1 MKKLIVALLSLG
13 LLFGCSN
20 DQSTNDS
27 SNNNKTE
34 NNASE
39 NVSQEETA
47 EIVTVVISKNNGEEI
62 IEEKEI
68 EIEAGKE
75 VTVMDV
81 MQENFEIETQF
92 DGAFVSSINGV
103 AASEEDKTAWM
114 YSVNGEDA
122 MVGANEFKLEPED
135 KIEFDLQ
142 KYE

>member
-1 MKKLIVALLSLG
+1 MKKLVVALLSLG

-20 DQSTNDS
+20 DQSTNDTS
-27 SNNNKTE
+27 KNNDTSETVNK
-34 NNASE
+34 
-39 NVSQEETA
+39 EEKA
-47 EIVTVVISKNNGEEI
+47 EIVTVVISKNHGEEI

-68 EIEAGKE
+68 EIEEGKE
-75 VTVMDV
+75 ITVMDV

-103 AASEEDKTAWM
+103 ASSEEEKTSWM
-114 YSVNGEDA
+114 YSVNGESA
-122 MVGANEFKLEPED
+122 MVGANEYKLEPED

>member
-1 MKKLIVALLSLG
+1 MKKLLFALLSLG

-20 DQSTNDS
+20 DQPTNDT
-27 SNNNKTE
+27 SNNNS
-34 NNASE
+34 SE
-39 NVSQEETA
+39 KINKEEKA

-92 DGAFVSSINGV
+92 DGAFVASINGV
-103 AASEEDKTAWM
+103 AGSEEEKTSWF
-114 YSVNGEDA
+114 YSVNGEEA

-135 KIEFDLQ
+135 KIEFDLH
-142 KYE
+142 KWE

>member
-20 DQSTNDS
+20 DKSTNDN
-27 SNNNKTE
+27 SNNN
-34 NNASE
+34 NSNASGTV
-39 NVSQEETA
+39 NKEEKA

-92 DGAFVSSINGV
+92 DGAFVASINGV
-103 AASEEDKTAWM
+103 AGSEADKTSWF
-114 YSVNGEDA
+114 YSVNGEEA
-122 MVGANEFKLEPED
+122 MVGANEYKLEPED
-135 KIEFDLQ
+135 KIEFDLH
-142 KYE
+142 KWE

>member
-1 MKKLIVALLSLG
+1 MKKLLVALLSLG

-20 DQSTNDS
+20 DTSTNDKQK
-27 SNNNKTE
+27 NNNSQAVE
-34 NNASE
+34 
-39 NVSQEETA
+39 QEEKE
-47 EIVTVVISKNNGEEI
+47 EIVTVIVTKNNGEEI

-75 VTVMDV
+75 ITVMDV

-92 DGAFVSSINGV
+92 DGAFVASINGI
-103 AASEEDKTAWM
+103 AGSEEEKTFWHL
-114 YSVNGEDA
+114 SVNGEEA
-122 MVGANEFKLEPED
+122 MVGANELTVEPED